1 MSRRSILDE
10 QKLNLQDARPHLG
23 TARKPADFS
32 TVWRA
37 VTRGTILPD
46 GTRLKLDAVRIGGQW
61 ITSVEAIER
70 YVMGLTAAWTGED
83 VEPAGPSQSQRR
95 ARELA
100 RVDRELEAVGI
111 PSTSSPRR

>member
-1 MSRRSILDE
+1 MSRRTILDE
-10 QKLNLQDARPHLG
+10 QRVNLQDARPFLG

-37 VTRGTILPD
+37 VTRGTVQPD

-70 YVMGLTAAWTGED
+70 YVMALTAAWTGED
-83 VEPAGPSQSQRR
+83 VEPAVPSPSKRR

-100 RVDRELEAVGI
+100 GVDSKLKAAGI
-111 PSTSSPRR
+111 